1 LAPVQ
6 VKIIPVSDK
15 FDNYA
20 KEVYQKLKQEN
31 IRAELDLSDDS
42 LAKKVRN
49 AEKQHINYIVVV

>member
-1 LAPVQ
+1 VQ